1 MAYLQPSVRL
11 VIERLI
17 FCSAVG
23 ALSTPGC
30 KAASPASGVLVSD
43 SGSDA
48 SGATGIGTGAAE
60 AGAEPADAAMPEDEM
75 GPDVIQ
81 SSDAGLSIGF
91 DVLTADQVGTPP
103 AEAGGNPDGSAA
115 DVDGQPASSMLA
127 CPGAVTA
134 LPYVMVA
141 VDVQED
147 AATPA
152 PAFTGGAIA
161 DGEYLLTS
169 CTAYGPCGSGIT
181 PLGALTFNAGFLRIE
196 AQDPPNGDVRCL
208 IESYA
213 ILGNEVVSQERDDGG
228 PLPLYPASHGPIPY
242 SVSSDGRTL
251 EVELG
256 SCTDGHVTGTNVG
269 AYVRQ

>member
-1 MAYLQPSVRL
+1 MAYLRRSVGL
-11 VIERLI
+11 AIERLI
-17 FCSAVG
+17 VCSAMG
-23 ALSTPGC
+23 ALITPGC
-30 KAASPASGVLVSD
+30 KAASPVSGVLASD

-60 AGAEPADAAMPEDEM
+60 AGSEPADASMPEDEM

-81 SSDAGLSIGF
+81 SLDAGLAIGF

-134 LPYVMVA
+134 PPYVMVA

-152 PAFTGGAIA
+152 PAFTGGTIA
-161 DGEYLLTS
+161 DGEYLLSS
-169 CTAYGPCGSGIT
+169 CTVYGPCGSGIT
-181 PLGALTFNAGFLRIE
+181 LLSALTFKGGLLRIE
-196 AQDPPNGDVRCL
+196 TQEPANGGVPCL
-208 IESYA
+208 IESYT
-213 ILGNEVVSQERDDGG
+213 IQGNEVVSQEPDDGG
-228 PLPLYPASHGPIPY
+228 PVPLYPVSYGPIPY
-242 SVSSDGRTL
+242 SVSSDGGTL
-251 EVELG
+251 EVEIG
-256 SCTDGHVTGTNVG
+256 SCTDGHVTGITVG